1 MVTSL
6 SCKVIRDRLHHE
18 YAFAVFFDLGPLM
31 PLAGI
36 FNGKL
41 VQAELFL
48 HGFKFRRLR
57 IRQSD
62 PNKAVGLLNIEM
74 NLANRD
80 IGKFATI
87 LISDTIDKHCGQSLY
102 DVEIKRGPGE
112 DEKTS

>member
-1 MVTSL
+1 
-6 SCKVIRDRLHHE
+6 
-18 YAFAVFFDLGPLM
+18 
-31 PLAGI
+31 
-36 FNGKL
+36 
-41 VQAELFL
+41 
-48 HGFKFRRLR
+48 
-57 IRQSD
+57 
-62 PNKAVGLLNIEM
+62 M